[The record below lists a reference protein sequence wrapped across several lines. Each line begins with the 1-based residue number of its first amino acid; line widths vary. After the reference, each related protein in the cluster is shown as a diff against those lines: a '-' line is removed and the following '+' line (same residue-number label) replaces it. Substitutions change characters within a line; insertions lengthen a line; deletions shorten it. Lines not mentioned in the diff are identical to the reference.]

1 MSEDVAGR
9 TGPLQLGGSGNGRDQ
24 LGTTRVANEVVASI
38 AALAALHVSGVH
50 SMYQPGGQQFERI
63 VRRSHA
69 HRGVR
74 VEMID
79 DALRLDVHIAVEAG
93 GSVPAVGA
101 EVQQRVADAI
111 DRMLDLR
118 VASVNVYVSEVVFT

>member
-1 MSEDVAGR
+1 VTEGEAPER
-9 TGPLQLGGSGNGRDQ
+9 LQLRQTTNGRRQ

-38 AALAALHVSGVH
+38 AAFAALQVPGVH
-50 SMYQPGGQQFERI
+50 AMYHPGGQNFDRI

-74 VEMID
+74 VELRD
-79 DALRLDVHIAVEAG
+79 EALHLNLYVVMESG
-93 GSVPAVGA
+93 GNVPVVGA

-111 DRMLDLR
+111 DRMLALR
-118 VASVNVYVSEVVFT
+118 VEEVNVFVSEVAFA

>member
-1 MSEDVAGR
+1 MDGDEPER
-9 TGPLQLGGSGNGRDQ
+9 LQLRPMVNGRRQ

-38 AALAALHVSGVH
+38 AAFAALQVHGVH
-50 SMYQPGGQQFERI
+50 AMYHPSGQNFDRI

-74 VEMID
+74 VEMRD
-79 DALRLDVHIAVEAG
+79 DALHLSLYVVIESG
-93 GSVPAVGA
+93 GNVPVVGA

-111 DRMLDLR
+111 DRMLALR
-118 VASVNVYVSEVVFT
+118 VEEVNVFVSEVAFA

>member
-1 MSEDVAGR
+1 MDGEEPDRV
-9 TGPLQLGGSGNGRDQ
+9 QLRPTSNGRRQ

-38 AALAALHVSGVH
+38 AAFAALQVPGVH
-50 SMYQPGGQQFERI
+50 AMYHPTGQNFDRI

-74 VEMID
+74 VELLD
-79 DALRLDVHIAVEAG
+79 DALHLNLYVVMESG
-93 GSVPAVGA
+93 GNVPVVGA

-111 DRMLDLR
+111 DRMLALR
-118 VASVNVYVSEVVFT
+118 VEEVNVFVSEVAFA

>member
-1 MSEDVAGR
+1 MDGDAPDS
-9 TGPLQLGGSGNGRDQ
+9 LQLRPAGNGRRQ

-38 AALAALHVSGVH
+38 AAYAAMQVNGVH
-50 SMYQPGGQQFERI
+50 AMYRPSGQNFDRI

-74 VEMID
+74 VEMLD
-79 DALRLDVHIAVEAG
+79 DALHLSLFVVMESG
-93 GSVPAVGA
+93 GNVPAVGA

-111 DRMLDLR
+111 DRMLALR
-118 VASVNVYVSEVVFT
+118 VEEVNVFVSEVAFA

>member
-1 MSEDVAGR
+1 MDGDEPDRV
-9 TGPLQLGGSGNGRDQ
+9 QLRPAMNGRRQ

-38 AALAALHVSGVH
+38 AALAALQVQGVH
-50 SMYQPGGQQFERI
+50 AMYHPGGQNFDRI

-74 VEMID
+74 VELLD
-79 DALRLDVHIAVEAG
+79 DALHLNLYVVIESG
-93 GSVPAVGA
+93 GNVPVVGA

-111 DRMLDLR
+111 DRMLALR
-118 VASVNVYVSEVVFT
+118 VEEVNVFVSEVAFA

>member
-1 MSEDVAGR
+1 MDGDEPDR
-9 TGPLQLGGSGNGRDQ
+9 LQLRPVVNGRRQ

-38 AALAALHVSGVH
+38 AAFAALQVPGVH
-50 SMYQPGGQQFERI
+50 AMYHPSGQNFDRI

-74 VEMID
+74 VEMVD
-79 DALRLDVHIAVEAG
+79 DALHLSLYVVIESG
-93 GSVPAVGA
+93 GNVPVVGA

-111 DRMLDLR
+111 DRMLALR
-118 VASVNVYVSEVVFT
+118 VEEVNVFVSEVAFA

>member
-1 MSEDVAGR
+1 MEGEAPER
-9 TGPLQLGGSGNGRDQ
+9 RQLGQTMNGRRQ

-38 AALAALHVSGVH
+38 AAFAALQVPGVH
-50 SMYQPGGQQFERI
+50 AMYHPGGQNFDRI

-74 VEMID
+74 VELRD
-79 DALRLDVHIAVEAG
+79 EALHLNLYVVMESG
-93 GSVPAVGA
+93 GNVPVVGA

-111 DRMLDLR
+111 DRMLALR
-118 VASVNVYVSEVVFT
+118 VEEVNVFVSEVAFA

>member
-1 MSEDVAGR
+1 MSDTESGPP
-9 TGPLQLGGSGNGRDQ
+9 GPLQLNGNGDGRDQ

-38 AALAALHVSGVH
+38 AALAALQVSGVH
-50 SMYQPGGQQFERI
+50 AMYQPGGQQFERI

-69 HRGVR
+69 YRGVR
-74 VEMID
+74 VELID
-79 DALRLDVHIAVEAG
+79 DALRLDVHIAIEAG

-101 EVQQRVADAI
+101 EVQRRVADAI

>member
-1 MSEDVAGR
+1 MGGDPPER
-9 TGPLQLGGSGNGRDQ
+9 LQLRPTMNGRRQ

-38 AALAALHVSGVH
+38 AAFAALQVPGVH
-50 SMYQPGGQQFERI
+50 AMYHPSGQNFDRI

-74 VEMID
+74 VELRD
-79 DALRLDVHIAVEAG
+79 DALHLNLYVVMESG
-93 GSVPAVGA
+93 GNVPAVGA

-111 DRMLDLR
+111 DRMLALR
-118 VASVNVYVSEVVFT
+118 VEEVNVFVSEVAFA

>member
-1 MSEDVAGR
+1 MDGDEPDRV
-9 TGPLQLGGSGNGRDQ
+9 QLRPAMNGRRQ

-38 AALAALHVSGVH
+38 AALAALQVQGVH
-50 SMYQPGGQQFERI
+50 AMYHPGGQNFDRI

-74 VEMID
+74 VELLD
-79 DALRLDVHIAVEAG
+79 DALHLNLCVVIESG
-93 GSVPAVGA
+93 GNVPVVGA

-111 DRMLDLR
+111 DRMLALR
-118 VASVNVYVSEVVFT
+118 VEEVNVFVSEVAFA

>member
-1 MSEDVAGR
+1 MEGDAPDR
-9 TGPLQLGGSGNGRDQ
+9 LQLRPAGNGRRQ

-38 AALAALHVSGVH
+38 AAFAALQVHGVH
-50 SMYQPGGQQFERI
+50 AMYHPSSQNFDRI

-74 VEMID
+74 VELLD
-79 DALRLDVHIAVEAG
+79 DALRLSLFVVMESG
-93 GSVPAVGA
+93 GNVPAVGA

-111 DRMLDLR
+111 DRMLALR
-118 VASVNVYVSEVVFT
+118 VEEVNVFVSEVAFA